1 MAENTLTSN
10 DLYFEEVENE
20 KGLNLTLEENLQNNL
35 VGLIQDRFE
44 SAESARD
51 LDEKR
56 WLEAYHNY
64 RGLYGKSVRFR
75 ESEKSLSLIHI

>member
-10 DLYFEEVENE
+10 DLYFEEVKDE

-56 WLEAYHNY
+56 C
-64 RGLYGKSVRFR
+64 
-75 ESEKSLSLIHI
+75 